1 MGQLS
6 ALDMANVRPDGV
18 KSLRV
23 DILAARELIDI
34 FIWAYPNSTSQPTM
48 KQGSKKV
55 TTSSARRVLHKS
67 RDELILAI
75 RSQLDAGY
83 ESLGNFQDLAHSLVA
98 YNESDVIEARSA
110 CLSWR
115 SSFLNE
121 MLLHGFLGHLSQPST
136 GVLYHRKRSD
146 LSPLFWGCKGT
157 PTPSISHTGLANLAL
172 MTTSMIKNSLEDLPP
187 VIRLPQ
193 VHTPKANHEQFHNY
207 RKLIRSLLA
216 VLQFFPQLLPPQ
228 PPDAPTSR
236 ITCFKQS
243 SISWM
248 KWASCHIHSL
258 WCHFELTPSSQ
269 CKISD
274 PVSVLQKAF
283 KDLGQVNNY
292 VFAWSFYTARGD
304 EEEAEEALQ
313 QVTQQ
318 WAQVQ
323 EWLVQVNMD
332 QVLREM
338 KAAIENEWLV

>member
-1 MGQLS
+1 
-6 ALDMANVRPDGV
+6 
-18 KSLRV
+18 
-23 DILAARELIDI
+23 
-34 FIWAYPNSTSQPTM
+34 
-48 KQGSKKV
+48 
-55 TTSSARRVLHKS
+55 
-67 RDELILAI
+67 
-75 RSQLDAGY
+75 
-83 ESLGNFQDLAHSLVA
+83 
-98 YNESDVIEARSA
+98 
-110 CLSWR
+110 
-115 SSFLNE
+115 
-121 MLLHGFLGHLSQPST
+121 
-136 GVLYHRKRSD
+136 
-146 LSPLFWGCKGT
+146 
-157 PTPSISHTGLANLAL
+157 
-172 MTTSMIKNSLEDLPP
+172 
-187 VIRLPQ
+187 
-193 VHTPKANHEQFHNY
+193 
-207 RKLIRSLLA
+207 
-216 VLQFFPQLLPPQ
+216 
-228 PPDAPTSR
+228 
-236 ITCFKQS
+236 
-243 SISWM
+243 M